1 MTLNTCSTVTTLAG
15 RRLSGYAPTIAAAA
29 GGSGHR
35 VVGRRG
41 FIVAVGAGGLL
52 AAPLIGEAQQAS
64 KVYRIGFLSGSSAV
78 AARPY
83 VEQFLLGLREL
94 GYVEGQSIIIEY
106 RWAEGHQDRLPQ
118 LASDVARIAPD
129 LIVAATSPSAM
140 AARNATASIPIVMVN
155 VGDPV
160 ALGLAASLARPGKNL
175 TGLTSFNPELAG
187 KRLALLKELVPE
199 VTRIAILFNSRNPSA
214 THWLK
219 GMEAV
224 APTLAVQ
231 LQLLSITGPD
241 DVPTAFRDAMKGR
254 AGAIIV
260 GSDQVVNLQTAQISA
275 LALKNRL
282 PTMFDARVFMD
293 AGGLMAYGVD
303 LIARYRRAATYV
315 GKILKGARPGDL
327 PIEEPTKFELVINLK
342 TAKALGLT
350 IPPSMLARADEVI
363 E

>member
-129 LIVAATSPSAM
+129 LIVAATSPSAV
-140 AARNATASIPIVMVN
+140 AAHRATASIPIVMVN

-160 ALGLAASLARPGKNL
+160 ALGLAASFARPGRNV
-175 TGLTSFNPELAG
+175 TGLSSYGLEMAG
-187 KRLALLKELVPE
+187 KQLALVKEVVPK
-199 VTRIAILFNSRNPSA
+199 VRRIAVLYNPQNPLA
-214 THWLK
+214 AQWL
-219 GMEAV
+219 
-224 APTLAVQ
+224 
-231 LQLLSITGPD
+231 
-241 DVPTAFRDAMKGR
+241 RD
-254 AGAIIV
+254 
-260 GSDQVVNLQTAQISA
+260 
-275 LALKNRL
+275 
-282 PTMFDARVFMD
+282 
-293 AGGLMAYGVD
+293 
-303 LIARYRRAATYV
+303 
-315 GKILKGARPGDL
+315 
-327 PIEEPTKFELVINLK
+327 EE
-342 TAKALGLT
+342 
-350 IPPSMLARADEVI
+350 
-363 E
+363 